1 MLSERDKHPGSLA
14 CEQTASDGGDQRR
27 RVLRLSQHWHCP
39 LRTSPANA
47 RVSPARRTRLRLQIS
62 LRTTSSLA
70 PGSVRIDRAVREF
83 AGGAVRETSVRL
95 AYGDRW
101 LSSVVSDSPQLPRWF
116 GQVGPLPAPA
126 GEAALSLRLASVQ
139 PHHARASSVPTC
151 PGASG

>member
-27 RVLRLSQHWHCP
+27 RVLCLSQHWQCP
-39 LRTSPANA
+39 LRTSPVIA
-47 RVSPARRTRLRLQIS
+47 RVSPSHRTRRRLQIS
-62 LRTTSSLA
+62 RRTTSSLA
-70 PGSVRIDRAVREF
+70 PGTVRIDRAERES
-83 AGGAVRETSVRL
+83 AGGAARETSVRL

-101 LSSVVSDSPQLPRWF
+101 LSSVVPDSPQLPRWF
-116 GQVGPLPAPA
+116 GQADPPQAPA

-139 PHHARASSVPTC
+139 PHHARASGVPTW